1 MELKSLIVGIILAVS
16 IFAVKS
22 GIGIYYIATHQR
34 EWKRRILTFLGSAL
48 SYGLLFIAAFL
59 FLKWLNQVSLFPI
72 FTRILRFGMPL
83 HFALAFGMLAWA
95 VYLLKRPAS
104 HRVSKAFLTLIVPCP
119 VCMTVVVLITA
130 FVMAYFPAH
139 GRLVLLGVYGLYVVI
154 QGFTL
159 VAFTVWQKISRMDP
173 DRALGWG
180 MLLIAGYFI
189 LTVLMAPQMGDLRK
203 IYRIATYKGELE
215 MLKMNWN
222 VAVWSIVLLTFGAG
236 WVIRAWRLRRSK

>member
-22 GIGIYYIATHQR
+22 GIGIYYIATHQS
-34 EWKRRILTFLGSAL
+34 EWKGRVLTFLGSAL

-72 FTRILRFGMPL
+72 FNRILKFGMPI
-83 HFALAFGMLAWA
+83 HFALAFGMLGWA
-95 VYLLKRPAS
+95 MYLLKRPES

-130 FVMAYFPAH
+130 FVMAYFPKH
-139 GRLVLLGVYGLYVVI
+139 GELALLGVYGLYVVI
-154 QGFTL
+154 QGLTL
-159 VAFTVWQKISRMDP
+159 AAFTAWQRLSHTEP

-189 LTVLMAPQMGDLRK
+189 LTVLMAPQMEDLKK
-203 IYRIATYKGELE
+203 IYRIATYKGDTE
-215 MLKMNWN
+215 MLKLNWTLT
-222 VAVWSIVLLTFGAG
+222 VWSIVLVTFAMG
-236 WVIRAWRLRRSK
+236 WVIRMWRLKRSR